1 MANYLTKPM
10 VDRLYSAM
18 KEKGINT
25 SYILKL
31 LNVNFKQW
39 EQALKGDIQFYNKW
53 SNKIATALE
62 TDRQTLFPEF
72 FDSSNLRSRLIKFDE
87 SECSKMSSR
96 ALKIEPT
103 EGRTNEI

>member
-1 MANYLTKPM
+1 MAHYLTKPM
-10 VDRLYSAM
+10 ADRLYSAM

-39 EQALKGDIQFYNKW
+39 EQALKGEIQFYNKW
-53 SNKIATALE
+53 STKIATALE

-72 FDSSNLRSRLIKFDE
+72 FYSSNLRSRNRVIKNDE
-87 SECSKMSSR
+87 ST
-96 ALKIEPT
+96 AQ
-103 EGRTNEI
+103 N